1 MLLYVSH
8 LLPPYIS
15 TLNSFLSQWYYWT
28 VGTDVRKLVADG
40 YPGRN
45 VLGTD
50 LRQEFLDIGYKLY
63 QDSPSSNPI
72 RFFTSDIFDVPSPL
86 SLPPLPSTTKEL
98 PPLSPQQQPLIL
110 LSEISNL
117 TQLRGRINHFYLG
130 ALFHL
135 FNESTQYEIA
145 LRVASLLDLS
155 RKEGVVV
162 FGRHQ
167 GLEVAGIIDDHLG
180 RYELL

>member
-1 MLLYVSH
+1 M
-8 LLPPYIS
+8 
-15 TLNSFLSQWYYWT
+15 
-28 VGTDVRKLVADG
+28 GTDVRKLVADG

-50 LRQEFLDIGYKLY
+50 VRQEFLDIGYKLY
-63 QDSPSSNPI
+63 QDSSSSNPI
-72 RFFTSDIFDVPSPL
+72 RFFTSDIFDVPSPP
-86 SLPPLPSTTKEL
+86 SLPLLPSTTKE
-98 PPLSPQQQPLIL
+98 PPQPLIP
-110 LSEISNL
+110 LSETSNL
-117 TQLRGRINHFYLG
+117 TQLKGRINHFYLG